1 MQTLTGRELSILKI
15 LARGQTNAEI
25 AGALGIAEKTVKNVN
40 RTIFLKMGARN
51 RVEAALIFHKIPLQ
65 S

>member
-1 MQTLTGRELSILKI
+1 MHNLTNRETSILKI

-25 AGALGIAEKTVKNVN
+25 AATLSITERTVKNVN
-40 RTIFLKMGARN
+40 QTIFLKIGARN